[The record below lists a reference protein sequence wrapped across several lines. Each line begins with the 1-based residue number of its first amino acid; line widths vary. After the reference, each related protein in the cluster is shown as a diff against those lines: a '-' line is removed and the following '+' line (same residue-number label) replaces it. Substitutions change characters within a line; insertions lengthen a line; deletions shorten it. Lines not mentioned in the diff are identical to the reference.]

1 MNSLLDFS
9 DVEIERE
16 YRRRSA
22 IREDIYRKKCE
33 NDRIGFVEKVVNRIH
48 EIDADVPI
56 VIYDKSKGHD
66 TWYVSYNDGV
76 NGKSLYPFQ
85 YEFFL
90 GRAIVR
96 QDSRGMMDIGLYVED
111 IAKSFI
117 EMYGYEKKHL
127 NCKWFYFIKAFD
139 FGGSVRS
146 LSDSRPPIK
155 SYYRIVKC
163 KNLRKP

>member
-1 MNSLLDFS
+1 MIYIDDLFASEAIDSRGNPTVKVTVRLS
-9 DVEIERE
+9 DG
-16 YRRRSA
+16 S
-22 IREDIYRKKCE
+22 
-33 NDRIGFVEKVVNRIH
+33 VEKVVNRIH

-66 TWYVSYNDGV
+66 KWYVSFN
-76 NGKSLYPFQ
+76 NGMTDKKIYPFQ
-85 YEFFL
+85 WEFFL
-90 GRAIVR
+90 ARAIVR
-96 QDSRGMMDIGLYVED
+96 QDSRGMDDIGLYVED

-127 NCKWFYFIKAFD
+127 DCKWFYFIKTFD
-139 FGGSVRS
+139 FGGSARS